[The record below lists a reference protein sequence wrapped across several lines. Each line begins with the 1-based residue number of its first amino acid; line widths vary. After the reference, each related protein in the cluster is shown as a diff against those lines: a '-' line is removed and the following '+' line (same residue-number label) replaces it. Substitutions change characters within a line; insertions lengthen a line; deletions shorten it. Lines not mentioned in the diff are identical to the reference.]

1 MPGRIGKIVI
11 LPPEL
16 LVVMSNKLD
25 DVDQLSLALSGAF
38 QGFDSVYNMDR

>member
-1 MPGRIGKIVI
+1 MSGIARKIII

-16 LVVMSNKLD
+16 LVTISNNLD
-25 DVDQLSLALSGAF
+25 DVDQLSLSLSGAF

>member
-1 MPGRIGKIVI
+1 MSGMGKAIVFA
-11 LPPEL
+11 PEL
-16 LVVMSNKLD
+16 LVIIYNNLD